1 LRNILIAED
10 EKNLRYLLAMT
21 LKSWGYG
28 VVETH
33 SGTEAWDALQGEGAP
48 MLAILDWQMP
58 GMEGV
63 EVVKKIREEGLNT
76 YVLLLTSLSRKA
88 KIVEGLEAG
97 ADDYVVKPFD
107 PPELRARVRA
117 GERILDLQQKLL
129 EMSLVDQLT
138 GLANR
143 RRWDDSVTKEW
154 RRAARTKQPLGLIMM
169 DLDKFKNYNDT
180 YGHPAGDDCL
190 QKVGKALKDATQ
202 RAGDLVARY
211 GGEEFTV
218 LLPNTDAEGVRA
230 VGDEMREAVRA
241 LGLEHING
249 RSADNIMT
257 ISQGGAVMV
266 PDTDKAPEV
275 LVDKADARLYKAKE
289 AGGDQL
295 VMAE

>member
-1 LRNILIAED
+1 MRNILIAED